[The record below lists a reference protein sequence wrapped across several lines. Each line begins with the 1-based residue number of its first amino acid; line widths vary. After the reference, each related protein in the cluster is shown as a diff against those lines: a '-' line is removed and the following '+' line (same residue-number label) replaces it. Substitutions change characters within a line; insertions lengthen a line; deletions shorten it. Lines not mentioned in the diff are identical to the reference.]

1 MADVYSQAE
10 RSKLM
15 AKVRSKGNKDTEL
28 RLVAIFKAHGIT
40 GWRRHRPVFGKPDFV
55 FPAERIAV
63 FVDGCFWHGC
73 PSHYRAPAQN
83 GDFWVRKLN
92 NNRNRDKL
100 VTRTLRA
107 RGWTVLRVW
116 EHALK
121 GNGNAVARRVERA
134 LAARRG

>member
-63 FVDGCFWHGC
+63 VVDGWFWHGC
-73 PSHYRAPAQN
+73 PRHYRAPAQN

-107 RGWTVLRVW
+107 RSWTVLRVW

>member
-73 PSHYRAPAQN
+73 PKCYTRPKTNHAFWDKKRENNLAGNLN
-83 GDFWVRKLN
+83 GIFRMHFATPLSGTMHGGK
-92 NNRNRDKL
+92 
-100 VTRTLRA
+100 A
-107 RGWTVLRVW
+107 RICNPS
-116 EHALK
+116 A
-121 GNGNAVARRVERA
+121 
-134 LAARRG
+134 

>member
-1 MADVYSQAE
+1 M
-10 RSKLM
+10 
-15 AKVRSKGNKDTEL
+15 
-28 RLVAIFKAHGIT
+28 
-40 GWRRHRPVFGKPDFV
+40 FGKPDFV

-73 PSHYRAPAQN
+73 PRHYRAPAQN